1 MKFIREVCKGEIVL
15 SNREYDEVRAELMK
29 KGFKPQEKASKTV
42 PGTEYE
48 YLQSMGIGSLTY
60 VKMEKLQHEMDV
72 KKKDFEEL
80 NKTSPK
86 SLWLRDL
93 DALDKQLDVRNK
105 PYLFYFLQCNS
116 T

>member
-1 MKFIREVCKGEIVL
+1 
-15 SNREYDEVRAELMK
+15 
-29 KGFKPQEKASKTV
+29 
-42 PGTEYE
+42 
-48 YLQSMGIGSLTY
+48 
-60 VKMEKLQHEMDV
+60 MEKLQHEMDV

-105 PYLFYFLQCNS
+105 PYLCYFLQCNG